1 MSLVK
6 DYTNFYIATAT
17 IIPVLYVVFAI
28 QNTDILRS
36 KAISKQAAPD
46 ALLNTSASLSLLVIA
61 ESAALAGL
69 LGFQS
74 IFFVALSILGLGF
87 SFMAIS
93 ISYLGKQ
100 IEKTLTETKAD
111 ESWNYRT
118 ERITTYIAVWLTGFV
133 MVLPGIIAI
142 TAAVIILY
150 RGHLRDLTLNRQS
163 NAVAISPGTVNFLLT
178 VNIES
183 HCRVDTRGPESGRL
197 KLN

>member
-1 MSLVK
+1 MMSLVK

-163 NAVAISPGTVNFLLT
+163 NAVAIESRYCQLL
-178 VNIES
+178 IDGKHRKPLS
-183 HCRVDTRGPESGRL
+183 SRYPWARIRSA
-197 KLN
+197 